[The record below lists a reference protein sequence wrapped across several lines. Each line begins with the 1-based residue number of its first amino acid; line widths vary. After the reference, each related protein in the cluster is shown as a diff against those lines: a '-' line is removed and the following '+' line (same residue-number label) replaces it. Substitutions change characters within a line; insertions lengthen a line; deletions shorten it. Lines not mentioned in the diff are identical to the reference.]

1 MRPEGWRQREKWKD
15 LEGFERLYLIS
26 NMGRIKSK
34 RVMKKG
40 QGRKDHQQR
49 RIQCR
54 FKNIRGHA
62 MVKLYDEERK
72 LQQRSVKY
80 LVARQWLRPYYGGKV
95 ELKDKEKWYDCSIHN
110 LQEVGVKVDYRSPL
124 NKEQVMVIKQI
135 LHDHWNKRGVRAML
149 ARSYNV
155 TKGCITRIAKG
166 ERWATLSPSLPPE
179 KKPT

>member
-1 MRPEGWRQREKWKD
+1 
-15 LEGFERLYLIS
+15 
-26 NMGRIKSK
+26 
-34 RVMKKG
+34 
-40 QGRKDHQQR
+40 
-49 RIQCR
+49 
-54 FKNIRGHA
+54 

-95 ELKDKEKWYDCSIHN
+95 TLKDKKKWYDCSVHN

-135 LHDHWNKRGVRAML
+135 LHDHWDKKGVRAML

-166 ERWATLSPSLPPE
+166 HRKRNPPKNQTEVAVGSAYNESLQSWWVHPR
-179 KKPT
+179 KPCLPLLLHEIR